1 MMVAAVLG
9 LVSLAGDGQGTAPDE
24 LRALLPPSLL
34 ALVAAAANIGVLVL
48 AAVVAVERLI
58 RRAGRDVVR
67 GLAAAAFSYGAAE
80 AVNAAVLALS
90 GPAGPPEA
98 LSAGAHTGLL
108 GGPAHAYLAAAM
120 AYTGAVGRVRLAR
133 VRGALWAGI
142 AVTAAAVLLAG
153 VATVPALALTALLG
167 ATGAALAG
175 FAVGAARPESLTGPM
190 VEELRRFGLE
200 PLTLA
205 PAGTDGEGN
214 RRFTADTPARRL
226 DLVLMRADDT
236 AQALRR
242 LGGMVL
248 LRGPVAPPVRLGL
261 ARRLEHA
268 AVMGWAAREAGA
280 CAPDVLGI
288 GDLGAGS
295 AVLIREYAPVRTL
308 DEVPDEELTD
318 AALEGVW
325 RELALLQRNRIAH
338 GAIDGDT
345 VGWRTGG
352 RPAFTGLSGGAVAAA
367 PLKTSLD
374 TAALLTVLALRT
386 GAERSV
392 RAAVAVLGLEAVAAA
407 LPLLQPAGMPHG
419 LRRRLRDHPGVLG
432 ELRSRITGLA
442 PEAPARPARLE
453 RMRPRTV
460 VSVGAATV
468 VGLVLANQLAGVD
481 LTTVTA
487 ADAGWAAAAF
497 AAATSCMLAAALAL
511 MGFVPI
517 RLNLWTTVLVQ
528 YAGSFIR
535 IAAPAGLGSLAINTR
550 YITCR
555 GASAGLAISA
565 VGLSQAVGLLT
576 HVPLLL
582 ISAYLTGTG
591 TNRFTDFSPSPT
603 LVGVV
608 LVLAAGVAAVLLVP
622 RLRGLVMER
631 VRPYFQG
638 VVPQLLDLLQRP
650 RRLAMGVGGT
660 LMLTAGFVLSLYFS
674 VLAFG
679 GQADLAA
686 VAVVFL
692 AGNAVGS
699 AAPTPGGLGAV
710 EAALLTGLSTV
721 AGLPVAVGLPAVLLF
736 RVLTFWF
743 PVLPGWGAFHLLQ
756 KWKAI

>member
-1 MMVAAVLG
+1 MAVAAVLG
-9 LVSLAGDGQGTAPDE
+9 LVSLAGDGQGAAPDE
-24 LRALLPPSLL
+24 LRSLLPPSLL
-34 ALVAAAANIGVLVL
+34 ALVAAAANIAVLVL
-48 AAVVAVERLI
+48 AAVAAVERLI
-58 RRAGRDVVR
+58 RRAGRDLVR
-67 GLAAAAFSYGAAE
+67 GLAAAAFSYGATE

-90 GPAGPPEA
+90 GPTGPPEA
-98 LSAGAHTGLL
+98 LSAGAHTWLL

-120 AYTGAVGRVRLAR
+120 AYTAAVGPVRLAR
-133 VRGALWAGI
+133 VRGGLWAGI
-142 AVTAAAVLLAG
+142 AATAAAVLLAG

-214 RRFTADTPARRL
+214 RRFTADTPSRRL

-236 AQALRR
+236 VQALKR

-261 ARRLEHA
+261 SRRLEHA
-268 AVMGWAAREAGA
+268 AVMGWAARAAGA
-280 CAPDVLGI
+280 CVPDVLGI
-288 GDLGAGS
+288 GDVGAGS

-308 DEVPDEELTD
+308 EEVREEELTD
-318 AALEGVW
+318 AALEGLW
-325 RELALLQRNRIAH
+325 RELALLHRNRIAH
-338 GAIDGDT
+338 GSIGGDT

-352 RPAFTGLSGGAVAAA
+352 RPAFTGLSGGSVAAA
-367 PLKTSLD
+367 PLKASLD
-374 TAALLTVLALRT
+374 TAALLTAVALRT

-392 RAAVAVLGLEAVAAA
+392 RAAVAVLGLEAVAGA
-407 LPLLQPAGMPHG
+407 LPLLQPAGMPLG
-419 LRRRLRDHPGVLG
+419 LRRRLRGHPGVLG
-432 ELRSRITGLA
+432 EVRARITGLA

-460 VSVGAATV
+460 VSAAVATV
-468 VGLVLANQLAGVD
+468 VALVLANQLAGVD
-481 LTTVTA
+481 LTTVAA

-497 AAATSCMLAAALAL
+497 AAATACMVAAALAL

-550 YITCR
+550 YVTCQ

-582 ISAYLTGTG
+582 VSAYLTGTG
-591 TNRFTDFSPSPT
+591 TDRFTDFSPSPT
-603 LVGVV
+603 LVAVV
-608 LVLAAGVAAVLLVP
+608 LVPAAGVAAVLLVP
-622 RLRGLVMER
+622 RLRGLVVER

-660 LMLTAGFVLSLYFS
+660 LLLTAGFVGSLYFS

-692 AGNAVGS
+692 AGNALGS

-756 KWKAI
+756 RWKAI

>member
-1 MMVAAVLG
+1 MAVAAVLG
-9 LVSLAGDGQGTAPDE
+9 LVSVTAEGHQSAPAE
-24 LRALLPPSLL
+24 LRSLLPPSLL
-34 ALVAAAANIGVLVL
+34 ALVAAAANITVLVL

-58 RRAGRDVVR
+58 RRSVRDLVR
-67 GLAAAAFSYGAAE
+67 GLAAAAFGYGAAE

-108 GGPAHAYLAAAM
+108 GGPAHAYLAAAV
-120 AYTGAVGRVRLAR
+120 AYTGAVGRVHLAR
-133 VRGALWAGI
+133 VRGALWTGI

-153 VATVPALALTALLG
+153 VATVPALVLTALLG
-167 ATGAALAG
+167 GTAAALAG
-175 FAVGAARPESLTGPM
+175 FAVGGSRPEALTGPM
-190 VEELRRFGLE
+190 LQELRRFGLE
-200 PLTLA
+200 PLALA
-205 PAGTDGEGN
+205 PAGTDADGN
-214 RRFTADTPARRL
+214 RRFTADTVDRRL
-226 DLVLMRADDT
+226 DIVLLRADDT
-236 AQALRR
+236 VQALKR
-242 LGGMVL
+242 LGGLVL

-268 AVMGWAAREAGA
+268 AVMQYAARAAGA
-280 CAPDVLGI
+280 SAPEVLGI

-295 AVLIREYAPVRTL
+295 AVLVCEHAPLRTL
-308 DEVPDEELTD
+308 DQASDADLTD
-318 AALEGVW
+318 AALRGLW
-325 RELALLQRNRIAH
+325 RELALLHRNRIAH
-338 GAIDGDT
+338 GSIGGETA
-345 VGWRTGG
+345 GWRLSG
-352 RPAFTGLSGGAVAAA
+352 RPAFTGLSGGGVAAA
-367 PLKTSLD
+367 PLKASLD
-374 TAALLTVLALRT
+374 TAALLCALALRV

-392 RAAVAVLGLEAVAAA
+392 RAAVEVVGLEAVAAA

-419 LRRRLRDHPGVLG
+419 LRRRLRGRPEVLG
-432 ELRSRITGLA
+432 GLRSRIAGLA

-460 VSVGAATV
+460 ISVAAATV

-481 LTTVTA
+481 LSTISG

-497 AAATSCMLAAALAL
+497 AAATACMFAAALAL
-511 MGFVPI
+511 MGFVPL
-517 RLNLWTTVLVQ
+517 RLSLWTTVLVQ
-528 YAGSFIR
+528 YAGSFVR
-535 IAAPAGLGSLAINTR
+535 IAVPAGLGSMAINTR
-550 YITCR
+550 YVTCQ
-555 GASAGLAISA
+555 GASAGLAVSA
-565 VGLSQAVGLLT
+565 VGLSQAVGLLI

-582 ISAYLTGTG
+582 VSAYLTGTG
-591 TNRFTDFSPSPT
+591 RFTDFSPSPT
-603 LVGVV
+603 LVAVV
-608 LVLAAGVAAVLLVP
+608 LVLASGVAAVLLVP
-622 RLRGLVMER
+622 RLRGLVAER
-631 VRPYFQG
+631 VRPYFRG
-638 VVPQLLDLLQRP
+638 VLPQLLDLLQRP

-660 LMLTAGFVLSLYFS
+660 LLLTAGFVLSLYFS

-679 GQADLAA
+679 GRADLAA

-756 KWKAI
+756 RWKAI